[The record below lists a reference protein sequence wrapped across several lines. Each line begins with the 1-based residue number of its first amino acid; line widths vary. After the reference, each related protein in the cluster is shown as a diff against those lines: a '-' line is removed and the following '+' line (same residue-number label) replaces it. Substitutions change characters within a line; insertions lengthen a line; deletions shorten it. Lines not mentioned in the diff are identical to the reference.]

1 MNCDEYIDFA
11 NKLISAET
19 NLIDAKLMENV
30 FSSDD
35 DNENENPS
43 KNTESFTEKE
53 WEKFKKDM
61 GLSGDDSSVGE
72 TYDDYDFFKRLKEN
86 N

>member
-11 NKLISAET
+11 NKLISANS
-19 NLIDAKLMENV
+19 NLIDAKLIENV

-35 DNENENPS
+35 DNENENTQ
-43 KNTESFTEKE
+43 KNTDSFTEKE

-61 GLSGDDSSVGE
+61 GLSSDDSSVGE
-72 TYDDYDFFKRLKEN
+72 TDDVDDFFRRLMK
-86 N
+86 

>member
-11 NKLISAET
+11 NKLINAKA
-19 NLIDAKLMENV
+19 NLIDAKLIENV

-35 DNENENPS
+35 DNENENTQ
-43 KNTESFTEKE
+43 KNTDSFTEKE

-61 GLSGDDSSVGE
+61 GLSSDDSSVGE
-72 TYDDYDFFKRLKEN
+72 TDDVDDFFRRLME
-86 N
+86 

>member
-11 NKLISAET
+11 NKLISAKT
-19 NLIDAKLMENV
+19 NLIDAKLIENV

-35 DNENENPS
+35 NENENTS
-43 KNTESFTEKE
+43 KNTDSFTEKE

-61 GLSGDDSSVGE
+61 SLSDDSSVG
-72 TYDDYDFFKRLKEN
+72 
-86 N
+86 